1 MPSRVDAWSREPAA
15 CGSRLAPART
25 NDRGS
30 KAALPSR
37 RMPARPDDRGRKA
50 PLPLWERGRGEGG
63 KLAARRHDRSHASR
77 ADCERATPLM
87 RLLIITSQFPIAGE
101 PNRGRPV
108 FQTVRELAKRA
119 TVRVLS
125 PVAVYPRL
133 LQPKSY
139 LARAPGDN
147 PVAAEV
153 DVRYVRYGAI
163 PALTRPFNGHLAARA
178 IAGEAA
184 AFAPDV
190 VLSYW
195 LYPDAFAA
203 QRVARRLGVP
213 FVAGARGSD
222 IRVRDAI
229 SRRLTQGVVRGA
241 RRLLV
246 VSADLGRLA
255 VSDYGGDPARV
266 RVIPNGC
273 DAAIF
278 HPRERGPAREAL
290 GIPQDAELLLY
301 VGRLVPEK
309 GLREL
314 LDACVMLRKDRPR
327 LALVLV
333 GDGPMRAELEA
344 RISGEAPFAR
354 LAGAQAPESVA
365 RWFAASDLLALPTY
379 SEGHPNVLVEALAS
393 GRPAVTTPVGG
404 IPEVVDDSVA
414 ILVPPRTVE
423 PLRDALAQALDRDWD
438 EAALG
443 ARFSR
448 DWSQVAGDTLKACEE
463 ALAEARGTPA
473 RKD

>member
-1 MPSRVDAWSREPAA
+1 MRRRAMSLRV
-15 CGSRLAPART
+15 
-25 NDRGS
+25 
-30 KAALPSR
+30 
-37 RMPARPDDRGRKA
+37 
-50 PLPLWERGRGEGG
+50 
-63 KLAARRHDRSHASR
+63 
-77 ADCERATPLM
+77 
-87 RLLIITSQFPIAGE
+87 LIITSQFPIAGE

-178 IAGEAA
+178 IASEAA
-184 AFAPDV
+184 DFAPDV

-203 QRVARRLGVP
+203 QRVARRLRVP

-229 SRRLTQGVVRGA
+229 SRRLTRGVVRGA

-278 HPRERGPAREAL
+278 HPRERAPARAAL
-290 GIPQDAELLLY
+290 GIADDAELLLY

-314 LDACVMLRKDRPR
+314 FDACTALAVARPR
-327 LALVLV
+327 LRLVLV

-344 RISGEAPFAR
+344 RIARDAPWAS
-354 LAGAQAPESVA
+354 LAGAQPPAQVA
-365 RWFAASDLLALPTY
+365 QWFAASNLLALPTY
-379 SEGHPNVLVEALAS
+379 SEGHPNVLVEALAC

-414 ILVPPRTVE
+414 ILVLPRTVE
-423 PLRDALAQALDRDWD
+423 PLRAALAAALDRDWD

-448 DWSQVAGDTLKACEE
+448 DWSQVATETLVACEE
-463 ALAEARGTPA
+463 ALAETRGKA
-473 RKD
+473 ALKD